1 MDVAPET
8 DRGHELGR
16 EVPARAWGHD
26 LTTDDTP
33 LEAYAFGAGALP
45 LVGTAETVAEGLR
58 DLYEAG
64 IDGVLFC
71 FHDFL
76 TDTRRVG
83 TEIVPLLEE
92 IGIAR
97 EPALE
102 ALARTPAA

>member
-1 MDVAPET
+1 MPRVFCI
-8 DRGHELGR
+8 LGALFGLLS
-16 EVPARAWGHD
+16 VTLG
-26 LTTDDTP
+26 
-33 LEAYAFGAGALP
+33 AFGAGALP

-64 IDGVLFC
+64 IDGVLLC

-83 TEIVPLLEE
+83 SEIVPLMKE

-97 EPALE
+97 EPALD
-102 ALARTPAA
+102 ALARTQPA